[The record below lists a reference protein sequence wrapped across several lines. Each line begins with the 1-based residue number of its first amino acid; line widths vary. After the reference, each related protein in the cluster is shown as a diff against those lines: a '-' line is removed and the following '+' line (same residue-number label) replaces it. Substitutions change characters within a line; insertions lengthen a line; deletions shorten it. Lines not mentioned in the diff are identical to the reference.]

1 MTLWTRTMLK
11 LNKRLVIIAAVGLVA
26 AGGTAYY
33 LSGAGKSSNA
43 VAATADAAGA
53 GGAQQGPPPAVV
65 TIAVAIQTELA
76 PLSEAPGS
84 IVSVRDSLVA
94 AATSGKIE
102 WVADVG
108 AEVEE
113 GGLIARI
120 DPADATFARNEA
132 AAEARRLASRSEYLD
147 RLHKRFVDLGE
158 ESGESE
164 ASIDQMKSDRDEARQ
179 TLARARVA
187 LERAETNLERTQVRA
202 PFAGRIVS
210 QSMQIGEYAAP
221 GSAIAR
227 LVDTR
232 HLEVTA
238 QAPAALVR
246 SISAG
251 DEIALTY
258 GAETITAPIRAIV
271 PVGDE
276 VSRTLEIRIALPE
289 TNWNIGSAVRVSL
302 PTTSPKSVVAAHRDA
317 LVLRAN
323 RVSVF
328 VVGDDMK
335 AKRVDVELGAAE
347 GDLIEVIGEVKAG
360 DKLVIRGGE
369 RLRDGQTVTL
379 SQTPLADAAA

>member
-1 MTLWTRTMLK
+1 MIKFNRRIM
-11 LNKRLVIIAAVGLVA
+11 IIAAA
-26 AGGTAYY
+26 AGV
-33 LSGAGKSSNA
+33 LA
-43 VAATADAAGA
+43 VAGA
-53 GGAQQGPPPAVV
+53 GYYFTGPGKDAKAADATAAAGDAQQGPPPAVV
-65 TIAVAIQTELA
+65 SVAEAIQTELS

-94 AATSGKIE
+94 AATSGKVD

-108 AEVEE
+108 AEIEE
-113 GGLIARI
+113 GGVIARI

-147 RLHKRFVDLGE
+147 RLYERFVNLGE

-164 ASIDQMKSDRDEARQ
+164 ASLDQMKSDRDEARQ
-179 TLARARVA
+179 NLARARVA
-187 LERAETNLERTQVRA
+187 LERGEINLARTQVRA

-210 QSMQIGEYAAP
+210 QSMQIGEYATA
-221 GSAIAR
+221 GAAIAR

-238 QAPAALVR
+238 QAPASLVR
-246 SISAG
+246 SIKPG
-251 DEIALTY
+251 DEVALAY
-258 GAETITAPIRAIV
+258 GAETMRAPIRAIV

-289 TNWNIGSAVRVSL
+289 IEWNIGSAVRVSL
-302 PTTSPKSVVAAHRDA
+302 PTSSPKSVVAAHRDA

-328 VVGDDMK
+328 VVGEDLK
-335 AKRVDVELGAAE
+335 AKRVDVELGAAQDE
-347 GDLIEVIGEVKAG
+347 LIEVIGEVKAG

-369 RLRDGQTVTL
+369 RLRDGQAVTI
-379 SQTPLADAAA
+379 SQSPLADAGA